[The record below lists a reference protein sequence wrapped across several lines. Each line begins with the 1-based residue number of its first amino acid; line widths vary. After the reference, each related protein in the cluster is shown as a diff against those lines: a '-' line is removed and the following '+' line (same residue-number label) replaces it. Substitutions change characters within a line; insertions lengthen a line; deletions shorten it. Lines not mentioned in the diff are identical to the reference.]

1 MAKQQKRLR
10 RFEFSKVGTIL
21 DNIAKTIPILIEK
34 KLKKE
39 SLYQLVFIY

>member
-1 MAKQQKRLR
+1 MAKAKKLR
-10 RFEFSKVGTIL
+10 SLSLVKLEQYWIMQ
-21 DNIAKTIPILIEK
+21 KTIPILEK